1 MTILNLLK
9 EDHAEVKDLLE
20 QMCDTTERAAK
31 KRQQLFEQMKTALMA
46 HSHAEDATFYQP
58 LLKDGDDP
66 DALLEAEVEH
76 QVVERLLMDIEQT
89 EPTDEKWLAKVTVL
103 KELIEHHVEEEESE
117 IFKEARKTFDKKELD
132 AMGERFEAAKEQEMG
147 EAATGA

>member
-1 MTILNLLK
+1 MSILNLLK
-9 EDHAEVKDLLE
+9 DDHAEVNDLLE

-31 KRQQLFEQMKTALMA
+31 KRQLLFEKMKAALTA

-89 EPTDEKWLAKVTVL
+89 DAADEKWLAKVTVL
-103 KELIEHHVEEEESE
+103 SELVQHHVKEEESE
-117 IFKEARKTFDKKELD
+117 IYKLARKTFDRKELD
-132 AMGERFEAAKEQEMG
+132 AMGERFEQAKEQEM
-147 EAATGA
+147 AQA

>member
-1 MTILNLLK
+1 MSILNLLK
-9 EDHAEVKDLLE
+9 EDHDEVKDLLE

-31 KRQQLFEQMKTALMA
+31 KRQQLFEQMKTALTA

-66 DALLEAEVEH
+66 DVLLEAEVEH

-89 EPTDEKWLAKVTVL
+89 DAADEKWLAKVTVL
-103 KELIEHHVEEEESE
+103 SELVQHHVKEEESE
-117 IFKEARKTFDKKELD
+117 IFKLARKTFDRKELD
-132 AMGERFEAAKEQEMG
+132 AMGERFEQAKQQEM
-147 EAATGA
+147 AAA